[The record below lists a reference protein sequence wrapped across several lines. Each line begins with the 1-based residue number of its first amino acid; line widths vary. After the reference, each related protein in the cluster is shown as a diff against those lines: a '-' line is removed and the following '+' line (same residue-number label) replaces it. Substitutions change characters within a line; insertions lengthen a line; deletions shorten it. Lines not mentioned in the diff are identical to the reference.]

1 MSLQFF
7 PLNVYTFGWLISIW
21 KIPTHYIIY
30 NEYPTAWYNIAHD
43 IDHIQ
48 NLFTLD
54 EKALC
59 QVFIALLLYR
69 YVMFRSTNFKRF
81 FTAEKFT
88 RTSPKMVC
96 VSLAIWFYIYSVF
109 FFFPPLR
116 GLGVK
121 WFGFGYFEGSKIE
134 CRRNSCVCRLFTCST
149 RGLWMD
155 SGLLCVLL
163 SGAWPQGGVQL
174 FVQPTIKSCRSVY
187 ILSKASRRGHF

>member
-1 MSLQFF
+1 M
-7 PLNVYTFGWLISIW
+7 YTFGLLISIW

-88 RTSPKMVC
+88 RTAPKMVC

-109 FFFPPLR
+109 FFPPLR
-116 GLGVK
+116 GHGGEVVWVWVFWGLQNRVSAEQLRLPFVYLLYSGSLNGLRSALCTFVRGVTPRGRSIICAANNQVMQK
-121 WFGFGYFEGSKIE
+121 
-134 CRRNSCVCRLFTCST
+134 CVH
-149 RGLWMD
+149 
-155 SGLLCVLL
+155 
-163 SGAWPQGGVQL
+163 
-174 FVQPTIKSCRSVY
+174 FVQSKQTGDIFKDR
-187 ILSKASRRGHF
+187 LS